1 MMIVPILLLM
11 AAQDGADW
19 IAVAPADFVPAL
31 EPLRAH
37 RAKSMKAVVVPAEG
51 LDADGIV
58 KLVAARKPRFLLL
71 AGDVDRVPTVVR
83 KSGYVSDRFASD
95 PDLATD
101 GLFGAM
107 AGRFPAD
114 SVDELKAMVEKTL
127 AYETAPSG
135 PWQRRIRFLA
145 GEGGF
150 GDAIDAVIE
159 RQFSVLVADAIPAG
173 YEVETAYAKPS
184 SRYFAWAPRFNEN
197 ALRMLNEGSLF
208 YCYVGHGLRTAMDD
222 ITYQGKVYPT
232 LSTKDAAKV
241 DVREGYPIVIS
252 IACNTGEYDSRVGDA
267 VGEEFFKRPRG
278 PVAFVGGTR
287 VTQPYGNA
295 LIGNHLI
302 RQVFHAKQATLGE
315 ALAAAREGVLAK
327 DGSALRMQADALA
340 ALVQGPG
347 NLEPMR
353 KDVVLHYNLLGDP
366 ALPIRRPDDSLTIE
380 PVAAPKPGA
389 PLEVRG
395 TAKGADRVTVT
406 LEVTRDRFWK
416 QTDLDGGDL
425 EAATAKRYRDA
436 NDKVVSKVEVGTFDG
451 AFEASLP
458 FPAEAPSGRYVLK
471 VAAGGALGWR
481 ILEVLIK

>member
-1 MMIVPILLLM
+1 V
-11 AAQDGADW
+11 
-19 IAVAPADFVPAL
+19 
-31 EPLRAH
+31 
-37 RAKSMKAVVVPAEG
+37 SSEG
-51 LDADGIV
+51 LDAEGIS
-58 KLVAARKPRFLLL
+58 KLVAARKAKFLLL

-83 KSGYVSDRFASD
+83 KAGYVSERFASD

-114 SVDELKAMVEKTL
+114 SADELKVMVEKTL
-127 AYETAPSG
+127 AYEAAPSG

-173 YEVETAYAKPS
+173 YEVETAYSKPS

-197 ALRMLNEGSLF
+197 ALRMLNDGSLF

-222 ITYQGKVYPT
+222 LFYQGKVYPT
-232 LSTKDAAKV
+232 LSTRDAAKV
-241 DVREGYPIVIS
+241 DVREGLPIVVS
-252 IACNTGEYDSRVGDA
+252 IACNTGEFDSRLGDS

-302 RQVFHAKQATLGE
+302 RQVFHSKQATIGE
-315 ALAAAREGVLAK
+315 ALAAAREGVLAR
-327 DGSALRMQADALA
+327 DTSALRMQADALA

-366 ALPIRRPDDSLTIE
+366 ATAIRRPDDSLTIE
-380 PVAAPKPGA
+380 ALSPPKPGA
-389 PLEVRG
+389 ALEVRG
-395 TAKGADRVTVT
+395 TAKGAERVVVT

-416 QTDLDGGDL
+416 ATDLDGGDL
-425 EAATAKRYRDA
+425 EAAVAKRYRDA
-436 NDKVVSKVEVGTFDG
+436 NDKVVSKVEVGVFDG
-451 AFEASLP
+451 AFDATLP
-458 FPAEAPSGRYVLK
+458 FPAEAKPGRYVIK
-471 VAAGGALGWR
+471 VAVGGALGWR
-481 ILEVLIK
+481 LLDVAE